1 MSNLDKVSRKLTQIL
16 RHKII
21 DYNFEVTNQG
31 YVKIDDIFN
40 LKLKEFKNINYED
53 IHRIV
58 EESDK
63 KRFEINIVNNILYI
77 RATQGHN
84 IDVGNLINDDVSFEK
99 LEYPVN
105 LRYIYHGTQKEH
117 INLILQ
123 NGLNRMNRKH
133 IHFVDNINVEDQISG
148 FRQSSN
154 TIICIDINKCLLD
167 DIIFYKSSNG
177 VILTEGINGII
188 PTKYIAKML

>member
-1 MSNLDKVSRKLTQIL
+1 MSNLDKTSKKLTQIL

-21 DYNFEVTNQG
+21 DYNLEITNKG

-40 LKLKEFKNINYED
+40 LELKEFKNINYED

-58 EESDK
+58 QESDK
-63 KRFEINIVNNILYI
+63 KRFEINIFDNILYI

-84 IDVGNLINDDVSFEK
+84 TDVGNLINDDMALQK
-99 LEYPVN
+99 LEYPIN
-105 LRYIYHGTQKEH
+105 MKYIFHGTKTEF
-117 INLILQ
+117 IESILQ
-123 NGLNRMNRKH
+123 NGLKRMNRKH
-133 IHFVDNINVEDQISG
+133 IHFVDNLNVDEQISG

-154 TIICIDINKCLLD
+154 IILCIDINKCLLD

-188 PTKYIAKML
+188 PCKYISKIL